1 MKSKHWVAASV
12 SVACLLAGSM
22 AQAQAQDVYAKFF
35 GGWTIPSDQDF
46 DLENRATGVSEP
58 SGLDFSSG
66 FAAGAALGFAV
77 APSVALE
84 IEYVYRHAD
93 VELGEGPVPASG
105 STSSNAIMLNAIYDL
120 PRAGTTQALQPYVGL
135 GLGVGNMSYEGD
147 DDGMDLDG
155 DYSFAYQAIAGLG
168 YQVSNQGSL
177 YTELRYFGTTDQ
189 TVKDS
194 EFQFDS
200 GYGTVDV
207 LFGYNYRF

>member
-1 MKSKHWVAASV
+1 MKSKHLVAASV
-12 SVACLLAGSM
+12 SAACLLAGSM
-22 AQAQAQDVYAKFF
+22 AQAQDVYAKFF

-46 DLENRATGVSEP
+46 DLESRATGVSEP
-58 SGLDFSSG
+58 SGLDFSTG

-77 APSVALE
+77 SPSVALE

-93 VELGEGPVPASG
+93 VELGEDPVPSSG
-105 STSSNAIMLNAIYDL
+105 STSSNAVMLNAIYDL
-120 PRAGTTQALQPYVGL
+120 PRVGATQAVQPYLGA

-147 DDGMDLDG
+147 DDGLSLDG

-177 YTELRYFGTTDQ
+177 YTEIRYFGTTDQ
-189 TVKDS
+189 TVKDN
-194 EFQFDS
+194 EFQFKS